1 MGFRQLGKL
10 SSQVLTMTGSNNL
23 VFRLSRAS
31 LHLQS
36 NALYADSHRP
46 SKKPLTARDIEQL
59 STQLPHFVFLL
70 VRWWYKIRPLKV
82 EIADLHRRLQRN
94 KEGFETKIHS
104 QTRYFVRFPF
114 LTDEEFSNWVVSTDS
129 SSNQG
134 YSWAEFVRSS
144 RSAPGCAKALGMNE
158 SVYPEGINSK
168 TQTISSFDDANKD
181 HSFGYT
187 HPVVYPKLSFRPASK
202 QATCDAVVTTSTDPC
217 LKVMDIFV
225 VLLVHVYLNVVI
237 LFVLVLQV
245 LQVQRVDFL
254 DLYYLMG
261 FKLIHI
267 W

>member
-1 MGFRQLGKL
+1 
-10 SSQVLTMTGSNNL
+10 
-23 VFRLSRAS
+23 
-31 LHLQS
+31 
-36 NALYADSHRP
+36 
-46 SKKPLTARDIEQL
+46 
-59 STQLPHFVFLL
+59 
-70 VRWWYKIRPLKV
+70 
-82 EIADLHRRLQRN
+82 
-94 KEGFETKIHS
+94 TKIHS

-202 QATCDAVVTTSTDPC
+202 QATCDAVVTTSTDSLFKGYGHFRGFISTRVP
-217 LKVMDIFV
+217 KRGD
-225 VLLVHVYLNVVI
+225 LVRAGFASLTSPESRFFG
-237 LFVLVLQV
+237 FVLP
-245 LQVQRVDFL
+245 
-254 DLYYLMG
+254 YG
-261 FKLIHI
+261 FQAYSHMVIRYELFIYIHDDNSKI
-267 W
+267 WCLFSEII